1 MTKQKVNIV
10 ETVLRDGQQSQIATR
25 MPLKDML
32 PILKT
37 MDQAGYHALEVWG
50 GATFD
55 SCIRYLNEDPW
66 QRLRTIRQAVSHTKL
81 QMLLRG
87 QNLLGYKNYPDDVVK
102 AFVRKSVENGIDI
115 IRIFDALNDVR
126 NLQTALAA
134 TKAAGGH
141 AQLTIC
147 YTTSKFHTVKYFVEL
162 AQKMA
167 AMGADSLCIK
177 DMAGILTPQKAFDL
191 VSGIKAV
198 TDLPLDIHTHA
209 TAGMAEMT
217 YLKAVE
223 AGADIIDTAISP
235 FAGGTSQPATESTL
249 VALTDLGYATTVDQ
263 EKTAAIADYF
273 GPIRD
278 RFRKNGGLNPRVKDV
293 QPKSLLYQVP
303 GGMLSNLLA
312 QLKNQGN
319 QDKYQA
325 VLEEVPRVR
334 ADLGYPPL
342 VTPLSQM
349 VGTQALMN
357 VLTHQRYKMIPNE
370 IKDYVRGKYGRPP
383 VPIAPEMQHKIIG
396 DEKVITTRPANLLQ
410 PGLPAFKKG
419 AQPYARSLED
429 VLTYGLFPEVGRDFL
444 GRREDKFYDV
454 PVEKVSV
461 SLAPTTE

>member
-1 MTKQKVNIV
+1 
-10 ETVLRDGQQSQIATR
+10 
-25 MPLKDML
+25 DML
-32 PILKT
+32 PILDK
-37 MDQAGYHALEVWG
+37 MDAAGYHALEVWG

-66 QRLRTIRQAVSHTKL
+66 ERLRTIRKHVPHTKL

-87 QNLLGYKNYPDDVVK
+87 QNLLGYKNYADDAVT
-102 AFVRKSVENGIDI
+102 AFVKKSVENGIDI

-126 NLQTALAA
+126 NLKTALEA

-141 AQLTIC
+141 AQLAIC
-147 YTTSKFHTVKYFVEL
+147 YTTSEFHTIDYFVKL
-162 AQKMA
+162 AKQMA
-167 AMGADSLCIK
+167 DMGADSLCIK
-177 DMAGILTPQKAFDL
+177 DMAGILTPQKAYDL
-191 VSGIKAV
+191 VSGIKAEI
-198 TDLPLDIHTHA
+198 TIPLEVHTHA

-249 VALTDLGYATTVDQ
+249 VALNDLGYTTPVDQ
-263 EKTAAIADYF
+263 KLVAEIADYF

-278 RFRKNGGLNPRVKDV
+278 RFRDEGGLNPRVKDV

-312 QLKNQGN
+312 QLKAQGN
-319 QDKYQA
+319 EDKYLD

-349 VGTQALMN
+349 VGTQAL
-357 VLTHQRYKMIPNE
+357 
-370 IKDYVRGKYGRPP
+370 
-383 VPIAPEMQHKIIG
+383 
-396 DEKVITTRPANLLQ
+396 
-410 PGLPAFKKG
+410 
-419 AQPYARSLED
+419 
-429 VLTYGLFPEVGRDFL
+429 
-444 GRREDKFYDV
+444 
-454 PVEKVSV
+454 
-461 SLAPTTE
+461 